1 VAETPAEPEDAVDG
15 GGAVARRPQPIGP
28 TGKPLQPVGAL
39 FEAAFR
45 RLGGGLSGYLLYT
58 VCFGLLP
65 LSAALLLDAQDAGGS
80 GALLVFV
87 FAFALGHFLLVG
99 TFGALIAETLRSRA
113 AVVLAAATFSAA
125 LSAVLAVTLTPPA
138 ALLLYPVLG
147 LAPVAAASG
156 DAGAVGAFAVAARLV
171 RRWFTRCYLVVLGL
185 GVCFAALW
193 FGTVVSLSPLEDA
206 TQQRVAFLLSCLILW
221 PLAALVM
228 RNLYGDLTGRLVI
241 RDASPPRRRR
251 SVRFCVL

>member
-1 VAETPAEPEDAVDG
+1 MADAAADPDRSEEG
-15 GGAVARRPQPIGP
+15 GGASTRRPAPLGP

-45 RLGGGLSGYLLYT
+45 RLGGGLAGYLLYT

-65 LSAALLLDAQDAGGS
+65 LSATLLVDSRDADGN
-80 GALLVFV
+80 GALLVVV

-99 TFGALIAETLRSRA
+99 TLGALIAGTLASRS
-113 AVVLAAATFSAA
+113 AVVLGAAAFSAA
-125 LSAVLAVTLTPPA
+125 LTAAVAVLLAPPV
-138 ALLLYPVLG
+138 ALLTYPVLG

-156 DAGAVGAFAVAARLV
+156 DAGVLGAFPVAARLV
-171 RRWFTRCYLVVLGL
+171 RRWFTRCYLVMLGL
-185 GVCFAALW
+185 GVCFAAVW
-193 FGTVVSLSPLEDA
+193 FGTVVALSPLGDA
-206 TQQRVAFLLSCLILW
+206 RQQRVAFLLTCLVLW

-228 RNLYGDLTGRLVI
+228 RNLYGDLTGRLII

-251 SVRFCVL
+251 RRR